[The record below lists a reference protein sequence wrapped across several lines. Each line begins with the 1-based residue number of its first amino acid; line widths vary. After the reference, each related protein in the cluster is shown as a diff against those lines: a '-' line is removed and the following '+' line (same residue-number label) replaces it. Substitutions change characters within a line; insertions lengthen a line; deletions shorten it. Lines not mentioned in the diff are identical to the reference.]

1 MYCCGYISVTLESST
16 LSQSDGMPDEQLNDQ
31 VAIAQ
36 TRVLLDS
43 VRINAMAS
51 FITAMAVVV
60 LVSREH
66 SLYFLIPWFC
76 IFALIIFAR
85 FLHSR
90 SVAKA
95 ELGVDNY
102 KRVLIALTA
111 FSVLTSTA
119 WGTLGYFSI
128 DDEMLVT
135 SLIVL
140 MVFTGLVANAAA
152 TLAASLPVCIGFIV
166 PILVPAAIKFYSFGE
181 TQFYWVTAL
190 IILYLTITLINI
202 RRIRESFRQSIEL
215 RFENL
220 GLIEGLKTENAKTQA
235 ALENAEQANMAKS
248 RFFAAASH
256 DLRQPLQSLSMFTA
270 TLATE
275 NCDKSQRKIV
285 GQIEN
290 SVRSLEGLF
299 NSLLDISSLDA
310 GTLKFHKQHVSLQ
323 VLVNQI
329 AQEFNEQARLKSL
342 SFDVDV
348 GDDAV
353 YTDPVL
359 FGRLMRNLI
368 ENAIRYTK
376 SGGITIRSEIVDD
389 HIQLSVID
397 TGIGISTEMQ
407 SRVFDEFVQLNNP
420 ERDRTKGL
428 GLGLSIVQRIC
439 KLLEIKLNLVSIVDR
454 GTAFSIDI
462 ERGDASLL
470 TQQSD
475 SGTDYSAVA
484 QLFVI
489 IIDDEEDARL
499 SLEGLLFAWGCE
511 VMVAGSGEEAVK
523 QLREYGTI
531 PDVLI
536 TDYRLR
542 NNETGGDAM
551 VRIREYCG
559 NELPTIVVTG
569 DIAPDRLIEIDKLNV
584 PVLHKPCS
592 PERLRSLL
600 HNVAISG

>member
-1 MYCCGYISVTLESST
+1 MSEVLI
-16 LSQSDGMPDEQLNDQ
+16 NDR

-43 VRINAMAS
+43 VRINAIAS
-51 FITAMAVVV
+51 FLTATAVVV
-60 LVSREH
+60 LVSQEH
-66 SLYFLIPWFC
+66 TLSFLVPWFI
-76 IFALIIFAR
+76 IFTLIILAR

-90 SVAKA
+90 SIAKL
-95 ELGVDNY
+95 ELSVDNY
-102 KRVLIALTA
+102 KRVLIALTG
-111 FSVLTSTA
+111 FSVLTGSA
-119 WGTLGYFSI
+119 WGILGYFSI
-128 DDEMLVT
+128 EDEKLVT

-166 PILVPAAIKFYSFGE
+166 PILLPAAIKFYSFGE
-181 TQFYWVTAL
+181 AQFYWVTAL
-190 IILYLTITLINI
+190 IFLYLTITLINI
-202 RRIRESFRQSIEL
+202 RRFRESFRQSIEL

-275 NCDKSQRKIV
+275 NRDTSQQKIV

-310 GTLKFHKQHVSLQ
+310 GTLKFQKQHVSLQ

-329 AQEFNEQARLKSL
+329 AQEFKEQASLKSL

-353 YTDPVL
+353 FTDPVL

-376 SGGITIRSEIVDD
+376 SGGITIHSEIADD

-397 TGIGISTEMQ
+397 TGVGISTDMQ

-439 KLLEIKLNLVSIVDR
+439 RLLDIKLNLVSIVDR
-454 GTAFSIDI
+454 GTAFSVDV
-462 ERGDASLL
+462 ELGDASLL
-470 TQQSD
+470 TQQSESD
-475 SGTDYSAVA
+475 ADYSAVA

-489 IIDDEEDARL
+489 IVDDEEDARL
-499 SLEGLLFAWGCE
+499 SLEGLLLAWGCE

-523 QLREYGTI
+523 QLTEYDTI

-536 TDYRLR
+536 SDYRLR
-542 NNETGGDAM
+542 KNETGRDAM
-551 VRIREYCG
+551 MRIREYCG
-559 NELPTIVVTG
+559 NYLPTIIVTG

-600 HNVAISG
+600 HNVAISR